1 MTSPAALIVAPPLMG
16 DRFSN
21 SPTAI
26 ARFPFPFT
34 GDSYEYTVN
43 LVKAGHGSPGAFD
56 EHWFDVDEHYVAEM
70 ELRALVLAQDPD
82 RCLALPD
89 SEEHQWDVLE
99 MIMERYSADYPEHF
113 SLTRNGDAWTWEN
126 RLLGIVQAFTF
137 GDSATLPLPP
147 LEYITRQAQGDWVT
161 MDQREGDL
169 WMNAGML
176 TFPADWSL
184 KFDLGMSFE
193 EWHGPVPLA
202 HEAGVF
208 KRAKQFLQRIQPGE
222 PWQRFNWTMTIGRR
236 WDTSSETY
244 DEWGPERTTI
254 TPENVGEK
262 VHLRVEVQVLP
273 RLPRS
278 NGLLFLIRTYLISLD
293 ELVTNPAWARRLRR
307 VLQSLP
313 PEIADY
319 KGLSRYRQ
327 TVIDHLAPYEDE
339 NVQPI

>member
-1 MTSPAALIVAPPLMG
+1 MNPPVSPPPMA
-16 DRFSN
+16 DRFLN

-26 ARFPFPFT
+26 ARFPFPFL
-34 GDSYEYTVN
+34 GDSYEYSVN
-43 LVKAGHGSPGAFD
+43 LVKAGQGAPGAFD

-70 ELRALVLAQDPD
+70 ELREQVLAEDPD
-82 RCLALPD
+82 RYLSLPHTMD
-89 SEEHQWDVLE
+89 HQWDVLE
-99 MIMERYSADYPEHF
+99 MIMERYSADYPRHF
-113 SLTRNGDAWTWEN
+113 SLTREGDRWTWEN
-126 RLLGIVQAFTF
+126 RLLGLRDTFTF
-137 GDSATLPLPP
+137 GDPLTLPREP
-147 LEYITRQAQGDWVT
+147 LDYITRQAQGDWIVL
-161 MDQREGDL
+161 DQREGDL
-169 WMNAGML
+169 WLDAGML

-208 KRAKQFLQRIQPGE
+208 KRAKQFLMRIKPGE

-244 DEWGPERTTI
+244 DQWGVDRTAVTL
-254 TPENVGEK
+254 ENAGEK

-278 NGLLFLIRTYLISLD
+278 NGLLFLIRTYLISLE
-293 ELVTNPAWARRLRR
+293 ELATNPAWAKRLRR

-319 KGLSRYRQ
+319 KGLTRYRD
-327 TVIDHLAPYEDE
+327 TVIEWLSPYEDHH
-339 NVQPI
+339 P

>member
-1 MTSPAALIVAPPLMG
+1 MSIIVPPPPMAE
-16 DRFSN
+16 RFKN

-26 ARFPFPFT
+26 ARFPFPFI

-43 LVKAGHGSPGAFD
+43 LVKCGQGAPGSFD

-70 ELRALVLAQDPD
+70 ELREQVLAEDPE
-82 RCLALPD
+82 RCLALPHTMD
-89 SEEHQWDVLE
+89 HQWDLVEL
-99 MIMERYSADYPEHF
+99 IMEHYSADYPEHF
-113 SLTRNGDAWTWEN
+113 SLTRDGDRWTWEN
-126 RLLGIVQAFTF
+126 RLLGITDTFTF
-137 GDSATLPLPP
+137 GDPLSLPRQP
-147 LEYITRQAQGDWVT
+147 LDYIARQAQGDWVLL
-161 MDQREGDL
+161 DQRDGDFWL
-169 WMNAGML
+169 DAGML

-193 EWHGPVPLA
+193 EWHGPVPMA

-208 KRAKQFLQRIQPGE
+208 KRAKEFLKRIRPEE

-244 DEWGPERTTI
+244 DKWGPERTTI

-273 RLPRS
+273 RLARS

-293 ELVTNPAWARRLRR
+293 ELVTNPAWAKRLRR
-307 VLQSLP
+307 VLMSLP
-313 PEIADY
+313 NEIADY
-319 KGLSRYRQ
+319 KGLSRYKD
-327 TVIDHLAPYEDE
+327 TVIAHLAPYD
-339 NVQPI
+339 PP